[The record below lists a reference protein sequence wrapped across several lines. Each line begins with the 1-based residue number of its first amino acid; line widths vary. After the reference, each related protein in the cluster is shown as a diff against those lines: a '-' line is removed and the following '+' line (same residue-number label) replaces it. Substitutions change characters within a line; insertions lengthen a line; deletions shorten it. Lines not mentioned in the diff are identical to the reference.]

1 MAHDAGKGSEVQ
13 NLPDDEVDDGAKDD
27 CHGAVLDR
35 RINPYP
41 ACHLWSLVPTAHY
54 RIYRVVLL

>member
-35 RINPYP
+35 RINPYHFLKILNL
-41 ACHLWSLVPTAHY
+41 AINKLRYLDLD
-54 RIYRVVLL
+54 I